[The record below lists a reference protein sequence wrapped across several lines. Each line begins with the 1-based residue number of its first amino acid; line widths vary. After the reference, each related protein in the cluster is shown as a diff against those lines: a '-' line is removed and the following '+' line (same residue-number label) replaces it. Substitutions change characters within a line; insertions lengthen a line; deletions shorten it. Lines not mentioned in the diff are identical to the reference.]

1 MKCFSMPLSLT
12 LFERF
17 AKIGEYF
24 KYSFVRNALIV
35 SVLIAV
41 CAAILGVFLV
51 LRRYSALGDGL
62 SHVAFGAAAL
72 AATLGVFDTQ
82 LVLPVTVI
90 AAIFILR
97 LSPEK
102 RASGDAVI
110 AVVSVGALA
119 IGYTVL
125 SLGGGGEANISGDV
139 CTALFGSSAILS
151 VDTLE
156 VIFVLAMTLILAALA
171 VIFKYKLLSVTFDER
186 FAKATGT
193 KTGVYDTAIAVV
205 CALVIVVGM
214 KLSGALLISALALFP
229 ALCAMKL
236 TRSFSRVLFISA
248 VVGAL
253 SAAVGVIFSILLET
267 PVGATIAAVDIVI
280 YLIISL
286 VKIKK

>member
-1 MKCFSMPLSLT
+1 MTCFSMPLSLT

-125 SLGGGGEANISGDV
+125 SLGGGEANISGDV

-214 KLSGALLISALALFP
+214 KLSGSLLISALALFP

-267 PVGATIAAVDIVI
+267 PVGATIAAVDFII
-280 YLIISL
+280 YTVVSL

>member
-125 SLGGGGEANISGDV
+125 SLGGGEANISGDV

-214 KLSGALLISALALFP
+214 KLSGSLLISALALFP

-267 PVGATIAAVDIVI
+267 PVGATIAAVDIII
-280 YLIISL
+280 YTVVSL

>member
-1 MKCFSMPLSLT
+1 MTCFSMPLSLT

-125 SLGGGGEANISGDV
+125 SLGGGEANISGDV

-214 KLSGALLISALALFP
+214 KLSGSLLISALALFP

-236 TRSFSRVLFISA
+236 TKSFSRVLFISA

-267 PVGATIAAVDIVI
+267 PVGATIAAVDIII
-280 YLIISL
+280 YTVVSL

>member
-1 MKCFSMPLSLT
+1 MTCFSMPLSLT

>member
-1 MKCFSMPLSLT
+1 MTCFSMPLSLT

-51 LRRYSALGDGL
+51 LRRYSVLGDGL

-125 SLGGGGEANISGDV
+125 SLGGGEANFSGDV

-214 KLSGALLISALALFP
+214 KLSGSLLISALALFP

-267 PVGATIAAVDIVI
+267 PVGATIAAVDIII
-280 YLIISL
+280 YTVVSL

>member
-1 MKCFSMPLSLT
+1 MTHSSMLFSLT
-12 LFERF
+12 LSERF

-24 KYSFVRNALIV
+24 EYPFVRNALFV
-35 SVLIAV
+35 SVLIAI

-110 AVVSVGALA
+110 AAVSVGALA

-125 SLGGGGEANISGDV
+125 SLGGGEANISGDV

-156 VIFVLAMTLILAALA
+156 VIFVLAMTIILAALA
-171 VIFKYKLLSVTFDER
+171 VIYRYKLLSVTFDER

-236 TRSFSRVLFISA
+236 TGSFSRVLLISA
-248 VVGAL
+248 VVGGL
-253 SAAVGVIFSILLET
+253 SAAAGVLLSILLET
-267 PVGATIAAVDIVI
+267 PVGATIAAVDIII
-280 YLIISL
+280 YLVISL

>member
-1 MKCFSMPLSLT
+1 MTCFSMPLSLT

-125 SLGGGGEANISGDV
+125 SLGGGEANISGDV

-214 KLSGALLISALALFP
+214 KLSGSLLISALALFP

-267 PVGATIAAVDIVI
+267 PVGATIAAVDIII
-280 YLIISL
+280 YLVVSL

>member
-1 MKCFSMPLSLT
+1 MPLSLT

-125 SLGGGGEANISGDV
+125 SLGGGEANISGDV

-214 KLSGALLISALALFP
+214 KLSGSLLISALALFP

-267 PVGATIAAVDIVI
+267 PVGATIAAVDIII
-280 YLIISL
+280 YTVVSL

>member
-1 MKCFSMPLSLT
+1 MTCFSMPLSLT

-125 SLGGGGEANISGDV
+125 SLGGGEANISGDV

-214 KLSGALLISALALFP
+214 KLSGALLISALDLFP

-267 PVGATIAAVDIVI
+267 PVGATIAAVDIII
-280 YLIISL
+280 YTVVSL

>member
-1 MKCFSMPLSLT
+1 MTCFSMPLSLT

-125 SLGGGGEANISGDV
+125 SLGGGEANISGDV

-214 KLSGALLISALALFP
+214 KLSGSLLISALALFP

-267 PVGATIAAVDIVI
+267 PVGATIAAVDIII
-280 YLIISL
+280 YTVFSL

>member
-1 MKCFSMPLSLT
+1 MTCFSMPLSLT

-125 SLGGGGEANISGDV
+125 SLGGGEANISGDV

-214 KLSGALLISALALFP
+214 KLSGSLLISALALFP

-267 PVGATIAAVDIVI
+267 PVGATIAAVDIII
-280 YLIISL
+280 YTVVSL

>member
-1 MKCFSMPLSLT
+1 MTCFSMPLSLT

-125 SLGGGGEANISGDV
+125 SLGGGEANISGDV

-267 PVGATIAAVDIVI
+267 PVGATIAAVDIII
-280 YLIISL
+280 YTVVSL

>member
-1 MKCFSMPLSLT
+1 MTCFSMPLSLT

-35 SVLIAV
+35 SVLTAV

-125 SLGGGGEANISGDV
+125 SLGGGEANISGDV

-214 KLSGALLISALALFP
+214 KLSGSLLISALALFP

-267 PVGATIAAVDIVI
+267 PVGATIAAVDIII
-280 YLIISL
+280 YTVVSL

>member
-1 MKCFSMPLSLT
+1 MTCFSMPLSLT

-125 SLGGGGEANISGDV
+125 SLGGGEANISGDV

-236 TRSFSRVLFISA
+236 TRSFSRVRFISA

-280 YLIISL
+280 YLVVSL

>member
-1 MKCFSMPLSLT
+1 MTCFSMPLSLT

-125 SLGGGGEANISGDV
+125 SLGGGEANISGDV

-214 KLSGALLISALALFP
+214 KLSGSLLISALALFP
-229 ALCAMKL
+229 ALCAIKL

-253 SAAVGVIFSILLET
+253 SAAAGVLLSILLET
-267 PVGATIAAVDIVI
+267 PVGATIAAVDIII
-280 YLIISL
+280 YTVVSL

>member
-1 MKCFSMPLSLT
+1 MIHSSTLLSLT
-12 LFERF
+12 LSERF

-24 KYSFVRNALIV
+24 EYPFVRNALFV

-62 SHVAFGAAAL
+62 SHVAFSAAAL
-72 AATLGVFDTQ
+72 AATLGIFDTQ

-110 AVVSVGALA
+110 AAVSVGALA

-125 SLGGGGEANISGDV
+125 SLGGGEANIGGDV

-151 VDTLE
+151 VDTFE

-171 VIFKYKLLSVTFDER
+171 VIYRYKLLSVTFDER

-236 TRSFSRVLFISA
+236 TRSFSRVLLISA
-248 VVGAL
+248 VVGGL
-253 SAAVGVIFSILLET
+253 SAAAGVLLSILLET
-267 PVGATIAAVDIVI
+267 PVGATIAAVDIII
-280 YLIISL
+280 YLVISL